1 MHNNVEKKLNFLQ
14 IYFSTSFVMLY
25 ILWIIECIS
34 TVLGEIREKSKI
46 AFCAK

>member
-1 MHNNVEKKLNFLQ
+1 MNRTYEITLKKIF
-14 IYFSTSFVMLY
+14 IA
-25 ILWIIECIS
+25 